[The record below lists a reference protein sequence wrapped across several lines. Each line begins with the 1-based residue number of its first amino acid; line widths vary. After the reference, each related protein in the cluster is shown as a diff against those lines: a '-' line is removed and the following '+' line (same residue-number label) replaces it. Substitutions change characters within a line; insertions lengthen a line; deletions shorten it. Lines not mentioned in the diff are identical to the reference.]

1 MGLGEAGA
9 GGAAAEEAAIRG
21 MVGLGTTAAVNQ
33 AGAAEVG
40 GVVGAEGE
48 EAGKVTILTIF
59 LKSMML
65 WPHIRLQCRAA
76 LW

>member
-9 GGAAAEEAAIRG
+9 GEAAAEEAAIRG

-40 GVVGAEGE
+40 GAEGE